1 MEDAHGR
8 RRTETDSRV
17 RIIVDRWRATGR
29 DRRRPDPR
37 QQMTAK
43 RSRANPNV
51 TLAVLSL
58 GSLAYAVLS
67 AVVIP
72 ALPTLQHD
80 LHTSETGVTWVMTS
94 YLLAA
99 SAGTSILGR
108 LGDMYGKERVL
119 LWTLAI
125 LAGGTL
131 LGAVGNSLTVIVI
144 ARALQG
150 AAGGIFPLA
159 FGIVRDEFP
168 RERVAGSIGLLSAIL
183 GVGGGLGIVS
193 SGLIIQ
199 HLNWHWLFWIP
210 LIVIVIAAVFTW
222 RYVPE
227 SPMRVPGRI
236 NWRAALVMTV
246 GISTALLA
254 VSETTTWGWGSVKTI
269 ALLAAGLAICV
280 LWVMIEVRSDEPLV
294 DMTMMRI
301 RGVWTTNTAAFLLGA
316 GMYSSFIII
325 PQFAQLPRSTGF
337 GFGASVV
344 VSGLYLVPLTVAMM
358 VMSLMAGPLAARY
371 GSRGALLVGTVV
383 TTAAFALLALAH
395 GHPIDL
401 LISAG
406 LIGIGIGLAFAALGN
421 LIVGA
426 VPPHQTGIAS
436 GMNTVM
442 RTLGGALGA
451 QLAATFI
458 AAHIVHGLPA
468 VTGFTDS
475 FVLATGFLLACIVS
489 AVLVPRRRAGAAGE
503 AAVRGPGARPP
514 LGSAP
519 VEARADTVNS

>member
-1 MEDAHGR
+1 
-8 RRTETDSRV
+8 
-17 RIIVDRWRATGR
+17 
-29 DRRRPDPR
+29 
-37 QQMTAK
+37 MTAK
-43 RSRANPNV
+43 RSRANPNI

-80 LHTSETGVTWVMTS
+80 LHTSETGITWVMTS

-131 LGAVGNSLTVIVI
+131 LGAVGNSLIVIVI

-210 LIVIVIAAVFTW
+210 LIVILIAAVFTW

-254 VSETTTWGWGSVKTI
+254 ISETTTWGWGSVKTI

-280 LWVMIEVRSDEPLV
+280 LWVMIEVRSRRAAGRHDDDAHPRGLDDEHRRLPARRRDVLVVHHHPPVRAAAAEHRLRLRGLRRRLGPLPAAADRRDDGDEP
-294 DMTMMRI
+294 D
-301 RGVWTTNTAAFLLGA
+301 GG
-316 GMYSSFIII
+316 
-325 PQFAQLPRSTGF
+325 
-337 GFGASVV
+337 
-344 VSGLYLVPLTVAMM
+344 
-358 VMSLMAGPLAARY
+358 AAR
-371 GSRGALLVGTVV
+371 GSLRIARGA
-383 TTAAFALLALAH
+383 ARRHAL
-395 GHPIDL
+395 
-401 LISAG
+401 
-406 LIGIGIGLAFAALGN
+406 
-421 LIVGA
+421 
-426 VPPHQTGIAS
+426 
-436 GMNTVM
+436 
-442 RTLGGALGA
+442 
-451 QLAATFI
+451 
-458 AAHIVHGLPA
+458 
-468 VTGFTDS
+468 
-475 FVLATGFLLACIVS
+475 
-489 AVLVPRRRAGAAGE
+489 
-503 AAVRGPGARPP
+503 
-514 LGSAP
+514 
-519 VEARADTVNS
+519 